1 MKFLSVFNSTS
12 FLFKTASFYVLLKRP
27 AQFIFLIFAVS
38 NLFFGCTPSGE
49 CLSLNLVPISP
60 YSNPVW
66 YPDGTMLGFN
76 HQVLKSVSV
85 INPCHPYYSCSFYS
99 DSNGFWLIKKD
110 GSGMHRVTSF
120 QLDAPAWR
128 PDGKWIAFCN
138 GGQISKMQFD
148 GANFDTSHILT
159 LTSKGTNHFFPSWS
173 PQGDTIYFDS
183 DEANPGKPFQIYKM
197 ASDGT
202 GLTRIGD
209 KGVDS
214 VYSRYPF
221 CTPDNKILHIR
232 GDSLSTHVFS
242 MDTNGDQVLRLTN
255 NISPN
260 IYINNPASFNNEI
273 YYQDKGIWTSNMDG
287 SALTRLCINSTQGF
301 SIANDGAIAFVN
313 FSNTDTA
320 MVDKT
325 HGVIWLMNAD
335 GSNPGPFTFNIY

>member
-1 MKFLSVFNSTS
+1 MKFLFISISTS
-12 FLFKTASFYVLLKRP
+12 FLLETTSVFLFRRGFAQSIFPLFVFASLFISCKR
-27 AQFIFLIFAVS
+27 
-38 NLFFGCTPSGE
+38 NE
-49 CLSLNLVPISP
+49 NCLSLNLVPTSP

-66 YPDGTMLGFN
+66 NPDGTVLGFN

-99 DSNGFWLIKKD
+99 DSNGFWLINKD
-110 GSGMHRVTSF
+110 GTGMHRVTSF
-120 QLDAPAWR
+120 QLDAPVWS

-209 KGVDS
+209 KGIDS

-221 CTPDNKILHIR
+221 CTAGKNILHIR

-242 MDTNGDQVLRLTN
+242 MDTNGDQVLQLTN

-260 IYINNPASFNNEI
+260 IYINNPASFNNKI
-273 YYQDKGIWTSNMDG
+273 FYQDKGIWTSNMDG
-287 SALTRLCINSTQGF
+287 STLTRLCINSTLGF
-301 SIANDGAIAFVN
+301 SIAKDGVIAYVN

-335 GSNPGPFTFNIY
+335 GSNPEPFMYNIY